1 MTVDRSRRPSN
12 RPSRRPAKVDVKVKL
27 ERSRQSARECR
38 ARKKLRYQYLEDL
51 VTSKENA
58 IFKLRDELAL
68 FNKWCEEIDKDMILP
83 IGLITSLTSGNKIT
97 EANQISKTTTDS
109 GQLSASSEYNQ
120 PMKTSVFETVLKAT
134 GSPAPG
140 LGNNHLVTN
149 LENVYNTRS
158 SSKQKKGHFKIA
170 KAISSSES
178 SNNSYSG
185 LLALD
190 EEKGELPND
199 CQSGLDFS
207 LPRDTISS
215 LQTYDL
221 LSGNWLF
228 ALTLPLYS
236 FSSGNFPNVD
246 LIQSL
251 YSPRKTEDTEVKSS
265 ELNDF
270 PYGQCVY
277 FGGEQRT
284 DEPSIEK
291 GSQL

>member
-1 MTVDRSRRPSN
+1 MTSD
-12 RPSRRPAKVDVKVKL
+12 
-27 ERSRQSARECR
+27 
-38 ARKKLRYQYLEDL
+38 
-51 VTSKENA
+51 
-58 IFKLRDELAL
+58 
-68 FNKWCEEIDKDMILP
+68 
-83 IGLITSLTSGNKIT
+83 NKIT
-97 EANQISKTTTDS
+97 EANQISKTTTDI
-109 GQLSASSEYNQ
+109 EYNQ

-140 LGNNHLVTN
+140 LGNNHLVTS
-149 LENVYNTRS
+149 LKNVYNTRS
-158 SSKQKKGHFKIA
+158 SSKQKKGHFKKA

-185 LLALD
+185 LLVLD

-207 LPRDTISS
+207 LPRDIISS
-215 LQTYDL
+215 LQTYGPQTDL

-270 PYGQCVY
+270 PYGQSVY